1 MESAIAAP
9 EAFGASF
16 DVAPL
21 SESLELGEGLEGDPA
36 LAFRRTL
43 GMFAT
48 GVTVL
53 TARVGEQVHGMTA
66 NAFMSVSLRPPLV
79 LISIDRRAKMGA
91 LMHEGTRFGVS
102 VLEARQTGLS
112 DRFAG
117 RVADDPPEA
126 TFELVHETPLVEGA
140 LAHLVARVVRSYWG
154 GDHSLFLGQV
164 EFARYGEGRPLLFHG
179 GRYERLIED
188 PRVFS
193 QLPRE
198 LLDPILALGE
208 EREFGDGEAVMRIGE
223 AGCDLLLVVE
233 GSVRVER
240 PGFHRRQL
248 SGRHVP
254 ALVFEGAVVAILHA
268 GEVEADDLMA
278 VRHHINAVA
287 FHSGRR
293 THPDARPVKVL
304 VLGTF
309 RHHELPEEPARHLGG
324 DRPPATTGVE
334 CVSVPS
340 SARQRMFSPDFTS
353 KRSASPVSGEI
364 ILRVHASPHCGWSAA
379 RELMAMV
386 RRRAKRRIMS
396 EESAHSRHMEQGA
409 MRGANPIVP
418 PMSAGLTQAIFAP
431 PVSNGGN
438 RAFPPAPHAP
448 SRHRTQHPAHFAPPC
463 LFHRRGL

>member
-1 MESAIAAP
+1 MESAIASA
-9 EAFGASF
+9 EAFGASY

-21 SESLELGEGLEGDPA
+21 SQALELGEGLEGDPA
-36 LAFRRTL
+36 VAFRRTL

-53 TARVGEQVHGMTA
+53 TARVADQVHGMTA

-117 RVADDPPEA
+117 RVADDLPEA
-126 TFELVHETPLVEGA
+126 TFEIVHETPLVEGA

-179 GRYERLIED
+179 GRYERLIDD

-208 EREFGDGEAVMRIGE
+208 EREFADGEALMRIGE
-223 AGCDLLLVVE
+223 AGCDLLLVVD

-240 PGFHRRQL
+240 PGFSTTLGPGELVGEIEVLDPGRGRLADIHAVGPVRAIAVSRERLL
-248 SGRHVP
+248 S
-254 ALVFEGAVVAILHA
+254 AL
-268 GEVEADDLMA
+268 EADPRAALA
-278 VRHHINAVA
+278 LIE
-287 FHSGRR
+287 
-293 THPDARPVKVL
+293 VL
-304 VLGTF
+304 
-309 RHHELPEEPARHLGG
+309 
-324 DRPPATTGVE
+324 
-334 CVSVPS
+334 
-340 SARQRMFSPDFTS
+340 
-353 KRSASPVSGEI
+353 
-364 ILRVHASPHCGWSAA
+364 AA
-379 RELMAMV
+379 RFRETV
-386 RRRAKRRIMS
+386 
-396 EESAHSRHMEQGA
+396 
-409 MRGANPIVP
+409 
-418 PMSAGLTQAIFAP
+418 
-431 PVSNGGN
+431 
-438 RAFPPAPHAP
+438 
-448 SRHRTQHPAHFAPPC
+448 
-463 LFHRRGL
+463 